1 MMAHPPHLEPP
12 DYGIDAPAV
21 LRNLFI
27 VGMIGVLAWSVV
39 SLMMRSGRE
48 IPLPVLS
55 LADMAFGTGLLCI
68 VMAFWI
74 LWESKIGKMRTR
86 DRLLARITWTGHER
100 VLDVGCGRGLL
111 LIGAARC
118 LKTGKAIG
126 IDIWQAE
133 DLTGNNANA
142 TLENARREGVVDRV
156 EVQTADMRQMPFTDS
171 SFDIVLSRAAIHNIY
186 TAEGRAAAIREI
198 ARVLKPGGQAV
209 IEDIRHLRQYIR
221 IFSQNGCTDIR
232 RGGSLFAYTF
242 FTIVTFGS
250 LRPSTLLVRKSA

>member
-1 MMAHPPHLEPP
+1 MTTRTSGPEPP

-21 LRNLFI
+21 IRNLVI
-27 VGMIGVLAWSVV
+27 VGVIGVSTWSAVRLAVW
-39 SLMMRSGRE
+39 SGRVVPTP
-48 IPLPVLS
+48 ILGF
-55 LADMAFGTGLLCI
+55 AGMAFGTGLLCI

-86 DRLLARITWTGHER
+86 DRLLARVSWTGHER

-111 LIGAARC
+111 LIGAAKR
-118 LKTGKAIG
+118 LKTGRAIG

-142 TLENARREGVVDRV
+142 TLENARREGVADRV

-171 SFDIVLSRAAIHNIY
+171 SFDLVLSRAAIHNIY

-198 ARVLKPGGQAV
+198 ARVLKPGGQVV

-221 IFSQNGCTDIR
+221 IFSENGCTNIQ